1 MIEVLFFGGGHI
13 AIRFEHTRD
22 AFGIV
27 HVHLASEGVYVE
39 HALAS
44 RGGVFCGRFRK
55 FRGALRLGHHVF
67 VHSIPCYRQG
77 FPSRAVCTLMQR
89 GMRWNWR
96 DDGAFSAFS
105 VFPRSFWVHYGTVIL
120 DRQSRINTSEL
131 QARLKSVTFDDGPL
145 PSDQI
150 TEFIDQ
156 MQVYEGA
163 MYEISTK
170 LEILDSE
177 FQVRFS
183 HNPIHHMERRLKSIN
198 SILGKLRRKD
208 LPLTVESVKDNLF
221 DVAGIRVICNYRD
234 DVYSVS
240 NYLSAQNDIQV
251 LRVKDYIKNPKQ
263 NGYRSLHV
271 IYAVPVFLS
280 SGPHCTPVEVQFRT
294 IAMDY
299 WASLE
304 HALRYKTDLPDAKL
318 SEHSQ
323 TLLDCARS
331 LQNVE
336 AQMQNIHRDING
348 APQVGEAPKAG

>member
-1 MIEVLFFGGGHI
+1 MMRGSGPHQLEKPVHGVSWEIPGNSHI
-13 AIRFEHTRD
+13 GQLEP
-22 AFGIV
+22 
-27 HVHLASEGVYVE
+27 
-39 HALAS
+39 
-44 RGGVFCGRFRK
+44 
-55 FRGALRLGHHVF
+55 
-67 VHSIPCYRQG
+67 SI
-77 FPSRAVCTLMQR
+77 LI
-89 GMRWNWR
+89 
-96 DDGAFSAFS
+96 D
-105 VFPRSFWVHYGTVIL
+105 VIL
-120 DRQSRINTSEL
+120 DRHSRLNTSDL
-131 QARLKSVTFDDGPL
+131 QARLKTLDLPGGTFNTE
-145 PSDQI
+145 QV
-150 TEFIDQ
+150 TEFVDQ

-170 LEILDSE
+170 LEILDAE

-183 HNPIHHMERRLKSIN
+183 HDPIHHMERRLKSVN
-198 SILGKLRRKD
+198 SIIGKLKRKG
-208 LPLTVESVKDNLF
+208 LPLSVNSIKDNLF

-240 NYLSAQNDIQV
+240 NYLSSQSDIQV

-280 SGPHCTPVEVQFRT
+280 SGAHYTPVEVQFRT

-318 SEHSQ
+318 NEHSQ

-331 LQNVE
+331 LQNIEV
-336 AQMQNIHRDING
+336 QMQNIHRDING
-348 APQVGEAPKAG
+348 APQVGEAPKTTD

>member
-1 MIEVLFFGGGHI
+1 MR
-13 AIRFEHTRD
+13 RF
-22 AFGIV
+22 
-27 HVHLASEGVYVE
+27 L
-39 HALAS
+39 
-44 RGGVFCGRFRK
+44 VFP
-55 FRGALRLGHHVF
+55 ANVQLGHGPNG
-67 VHSIPCYRQG
+67 IL
-77 FPSRAVCTLMQR
+77 VC
-89 GMRWNWR
+89 
-96 DDGAFSAFS
+96 
-105 VFPRSFWVHYGTVIL
+105 VIL
-120 DRQSRINTSEL
+120 DRHSRLSSADL
-131 QARLKSVTFDDGPL
+131 KARLKGLNLSDATFDAE
-145 PSDQI
+145 QI
-150 TEFIDQ
+150 TEFVDI

-170 LEILDSE
+170 LEILDNE

-183 HNPIHHMERRLKSIN
+183 HDPIHHMERRLKSVN
-198 SILGKLRRKD
+198 SIIGKLERKG
-208 LPLTVESVKDNLF
+208 LPLAVNSIKDNLF

-240 NYLSAQNDIQV
+240 NYLSAQSDIQV

-280 SGPHCTPVEVQFRT
+280 SGAHYTPVEVQFRT

-331 LQNVE
+331 LQNIEV
-336 AQMQNIHRDING
+336 QMQNIHRDING
-348 APQVGEAPKAG
+348 APQVGEAPKTSD

>member
-1 MIEVLFFGGGHI
+1 
-13 AIRFEHTRD
+13 
-22 AFGIV
+22 
-27 HVHLASEGVYVE
+27 
-39 HALAS
+39 
-44 RGGVFCGRFRK
+44 
-55 FRGALRLGHHVF
+55 
-67 VHSIPCYRQG
+67 
-77 FPSRAVCTLMQR
+77 
-89 GMRWNWR
+89 
-96 DDGAFSAFS
+96 
-105 VFPRSFWVHYGTVIL
+105 VIL
-120 DRQSRINTSEL
+120 DRHDRINTAEM
-131 QARLKSVTFDDGPL
+131 QARLEAANANRTSFNG
-145 PSDQI
+145 SEI
-150 TEFIDQ
+150 TEFVDL

-170 LEILDSE
+170 LDVLDSE
-177 FQVRFS
+177 FQVRFE
-183 HNPIHHMERRLKSIN
+183 HNPIHHLERRLKSVD
-198 SILGKLRRKD
+198 SILEKLRRKE
-208 LPLTVESVKDNLF
+208 LPPTTQSIKDNLF

-240 NYLSAQNDIQV
+240 NYLSAQSDIQV

-280 SGPHCTPVEVQFRT
+280 SGAHYTPVEVQFRT

-304 HALRYKTDLPDAKL
+304 HALRYKTDLPDARL

-348 APQVGEAPKAG
+348 APQGDEAPRRRAQDKG

>member
-1 MIEVLFFGGGHI
+1 M
-13 AIRFEHTRD
+13 
-22 AFGIV
+22 
-27 HVHLASEGVYVE
+27 
-39 HALAS
+39 
-44 RGGVFCGRFRK
+44 
-55 FRGALRLGHHVF
+55 
-67 VHSIPCYRQG
+67 
-77 FPSRAVCTLMQR
+77 
-89 GMRWNWR
+89 
-96 DDGAFSAFS
+96 
-105 VFPRSFWVHYGTVIL
+105 IL
-120 DRQSRINTSEL
+120 DRHDRINTAEM
-131 QARLKSVTFDDGPL
+131 QARLEAANANRTSFNGDE
-145 PSDQI
+145 I
-150 TEFIDQ
+150 TEFVDL

-170 LEILDSE
+170 LDVLDSE
-177 FQVRFS
+177 FQVRFE
-183 HNPIHHMERRLKSIN
+183 HNPIHHLERRLKSVD
-198 SILGKLRRKD
+198 SILEQLGRKE
-208 LPLTVESVKDNLF
+208 LPPTTQSIKDNLF

-240 NYLSAQNDIQV
+240 NYLSAQSDIQV

-280 SGPHCTPVEVQFRT
+280 SGAHYTPVEVQFRT

-304 HALRYKTDLPDAKL
+304 HALRYKTDLPDARL
-318 SEHSQ
+318 NEHSQ

-348 APQVGEAPKAG
+348 APQGDEAPRRRLQDKG